1 MNDSKFFKYLRKIGV
16 FGIVIRVFLA
26 WFAIAF
32 LIYPNVNLL
41 VSLFYK
47 NGEFS
52 TEVFGK
58 VLNSA
63 RAMRSL
69 YNSFILAFTL
79 IVTVNIVG
87 TLLVLFTE
95 YFDLKGSKILRAG
108 YMTTLIYG
116 GIVLATG
123 YKFVYGSNGLLTRG
137 LVTIFPDLN
146 QNWFVGYP
154 AVVFIMTFALTSNH
168 IIFLTNAVRGLD
180 NQLIEAAQNMGE
192 SSWNIFRKIVLPIL
206 KPSIFAITILTFLTG
221 LGALSA
227 PLVVGGVDF
236 QTINP
241 MIVTFANIP
250 YSREIAAFLAIILG
264 IATMILLAIMSRIE
278 KGGTYISIAKTK
290 TRFVKQKIH
299 SKPLNIL
306 MHVAA
311 YGTWLIYVV
320 PIVLVVLFSF
330 SDSRAILSGN
340 LSLDSLTIANYQTLF
355 VSRRAFRP
363 YMVSVTY
370 SIAASVLVALLAVF
384 VSKIIHKNTGKFSK
398 ALEYSMLIP
407 WLLPSTLIALGLLMA
422 YDRPRALLGNNALL
436 GTTYMLLMGYII
448 IKIPFSIRII
458 KSAFFS
464 LEDSLEESAQCMG
477 ASAFYT
483 LRRVIM
489 PIILPTVLAVI
500 VLNFNSLLS
509 DYDLTVF
516 LFHPLYEPLGIV
528 IKAASEE
535 TASLN
540 AVAMSFVY
548 SVILMIISAT
558 ALFLTQSDWA
568 NKRRKA

>member
-1 MNDSKFFKYLRKIGV
+1 MQEHKFYKYLQKIGV
-16 FGIVIRVFLA
+16 FGIVIRVFLV

-32 LIYPNVNLL
+32 LIYPNINLL

-58 VLNSA
+58 VLNSS

-79 IVTVNIVG
+79 IVSVNIVG

-123 YKFVYGSNGLLTRG
+123 YKFVYGNNGILTRA
-137 LVTIFPDLN
+137 LVNVFPELN
-146 QNWFVGYP
+146 PNWFVGYP

-192 SSWNIFRKIVLPIL
+192 TSWNIFRKIVMPIL
-206 KPSIFAITILTFLTG
+206 KPSMFAITILTFLTG

-227 PLVVGGVDF
+227 PLVVGGPNF

-250 YSREIAAFLAIILG
+250 FSREIAAFLAIILG
-264 IATMILLAIMSRIE
+264 VATMILLAILSRIE

-290 TRFVKQKIH
+290 TRFVKQKVH

-306 MHVAA
+306 LHVAA
-311 YGTWLIYVV
+311 YGFWLIYVI

-330 SDSRAILSGN
+330 SNSQAILSGN

-363 YMVSVTY
+363 YLVSLTY
-370 SIAASVLVALLAVF
+370 SASAAVLVALLAVF
-384 VSKIIHKNTGKFSK
+384 VSKIIHKNTSKFSK

-407 WLLPSTLIALGLLMA
+407 WLLPSTLIALGLLTA
-422 YDRPRALLGNNALL
+422 YDRPRWLLGNNALL
-436 GTTYMLLMGYII
+436 GTTYMLLVGYII
-448 IKIPFSIRII
+448 INIPFSLRII
-458 KSAFFS
+458 KSAFFA
-464 LEDSLEESAQCMG
+464 LEDSLEESAKCMG

-483 LRRVIM
+483 LRRVIL

-500 VLNFNSLLS
+500 VLNFNRLLS